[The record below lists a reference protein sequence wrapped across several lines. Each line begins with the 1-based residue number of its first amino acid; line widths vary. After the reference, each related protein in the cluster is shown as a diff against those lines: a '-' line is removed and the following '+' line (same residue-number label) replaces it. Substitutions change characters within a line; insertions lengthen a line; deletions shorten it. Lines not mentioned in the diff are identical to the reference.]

1 MEEADAQ
8 TAVGDAIEAATANA
22 IAARNHAYVEKL
34 AAIRADKLGDWD
46 AFNAWLRAEYDASDL
61 AEFTFE
67 DEEDLEIYNDFR
79 AKRGS

>member
-34 AAIRADKLGDWD
+34 AAGSGA
-46 AFNAWLRAEYDASDL
+46 
-61 AEFTFE
+61 
-67 DEEDLEIYNDFR
+67 
-79 AKRGS
+79 RGTLYTAAPGRPSPATSCRHRGRGPATARRRDSCEGNR